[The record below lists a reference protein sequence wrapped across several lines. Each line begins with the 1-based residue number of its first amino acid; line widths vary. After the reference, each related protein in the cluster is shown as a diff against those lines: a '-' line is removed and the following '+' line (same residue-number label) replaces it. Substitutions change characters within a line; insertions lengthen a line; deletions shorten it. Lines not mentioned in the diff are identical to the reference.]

1 MSISR
6 LRFLAPIALLL
17 ALVLPSSTVAAA
29 SYANVVSHGSRTV
42 KTIALTFD
50 DGWGTANC
58 QKIVN
63 ILEATKTPATFLPNA
78 KWVVAAPTFWRHVAA
93 LGFPLANHTYSH
105 PDLTRLSYAA
115 QFAQINSDRLTV
127 ERITGK
133 PMVHMLRPPF
143 GAYNTTTRRAAA
155 AAGFPTLLMWD
166 TSFADSSRR
175 TNGGLWP
182 LSAYFRAAT
191 KGTDGS
197 VILGH
202 CGSPVDYQI
211 LKSVIA
217 NYRARGFTF
226 VTIPQMFH
234 LPGAKA
240 MTFH

>member
-1 MSISR
+1 MKLIR
-6 LRFLAPIALLL
+6 LRWLAPLALLL
-17 ALVLPSSTVAAA
+17 ALLVPASTLAT
-29 SYANVVSHGSRTV
+29 SYAAVVSHGSRAV
-42 KTIALTFD
+42 KVVALTFD

-58 QKIVN
+58 AKIVN

-78 KWVVAAPTFWRHVAA
+78 KWVAAAPTFWRHVAA
-93 LGFPLANHTYSH
+93 LGFPLANHTYNH

-115 QFAQINSDRLTV
+115 QFKEINSDRLAI
-127 ERITGK
+127 EKITGK
-133 PMVHMLRPPF
+133 PMVRMLRPPF
-143 GAYNTTTRRAAA
+143 GAYNTTTRAAAA

-175 TNGGLWP
+175 PNGGLWP
-182 LSAYFRAAT
+182 LSAYLKAAT

-217 NYRARGFTF
+217 SYEARGFKF
-226 VTIPQMFH
+226 VTIPQLFH

-240 MTFH
+240 MTF